1 MEHATSRARD
11 REERSP
17 GASGLLEDLHYLVHD
32 QESRGAGCQMDTG
45 ANRERLRF
53 GPFELHLRSRELQNG
68 PTRIRLQDQP
78 FEILLTMLE
87 RPGDVITREELRQR
101 LWPEGTFV
109 DFEHSLNAA
118 IKRLRSALG
127 DNAGNPQFVETL
139 PRRGYRFIGALAEQE
154 LPDPSPR
161 AKLRLMVLPFADLSE
176 GREHRY
182 FADGLTEEM
191 IAQLGHLCQDRIGV
205 ISRASSMSFK
215 DSNRRARDIGETLQV
230 DYLLEGSARREG
242 DRVRITARLVETAS
256 ETHLWVETY
265 ESHLADY
272 LSVQTDVAARIAQSL
287 AMELMPDEHHA
298 GHTVPASAPAYHDYL
313 KGRYYW
319 NMLADEGVDP
329 ALQHFELATRLDP
342 SFPLAYVGKA
352 RVQLLKAEY
361 YRTTPRPMLEAAR
374 QSVKRAMDLDPNLF
388 EAHLALGEV
397 RRMLEWDWRGA
408 EAAYAQAIVLNPSHE
423 TAHRSYGLLLAAL
436 GRQAEAVRE
445 TDHALEMDPL
455 CVVVNSSGAAWVRYL
470 VGDIEGAIAR
480 SRRAVEMEPRY
491 AVAHRVLGAAYLQ
504 AGRARDAVIA
514 LENALAFTPEDS
526 VLLAWLAHVR
536 AVTGCRDIALAVL
549 NKLQSSGR
557 HVPAY
562 HLALAHT
569 GLGDLDAA
577 FAALEQ
583 ATVDADPS
591 LLMLKAEPR
600 FEPLRSD
607 PRYTRL
613 IELLGL

>member
-1 MEHATSRARD
+1 
-11 REERSP
+11 
-17 GASGLLEDLHYLVHD
+17 
-32 QESRGAGCQMDTG
+32 MDTA
-45 ANRERLRF
+45 ANRDRLRF

-87 RPGDVITREELRQR
+87 RPGDVVTREELCQR
-101 LWPEGTFV
+101 LWPQGTFV

-118 IKRLRSALG
+118 VKRLRSALG
-127 DNAGNPQFVETL
+127 DDAENPRFVETL
-139 PRRGYRFIGALAEQE
+139 PRRGYRFIGALVAQKEPE
-154 LPDPSPR
+154 PSSRPR
-161 AKLRLMVLPFADLSE
+161 LRLMVLPFVDLSE
-176 GREHRY
+176 CREHRY

-191 IAQLGHLCQDRIGV
+191 IAQLGHLCKNRIGV
-205 ISRASSMSFK
+205 ISRASSMTFK
-215 DSNRRARDIGETLQV
+215 DSNRRARDIGETLGV

-242 DRVRITARLVETAS
+242 ERVRITARLVETVS

-265 ESHLADY
+265 ESQLADY
-272 LSVQTDVAARIAQSL
+272 LSVQTDVAARVARSL
-287 AMELMPDEHHA
+287 AMELMPDEVQAVHA
-298 GHTVPASAPAYHDYL
+298 VSSNAPAYHDYL

-329 ALQHFELATRLDP
+329 ALEHFELATQLDP
-342 SFPLAYVGKA
+342 SFALAYVGKA

-408 EAAYAQAIVLNPSHE
+408 EAAYTQAIVLNPSHE
-423 TAHRSYGLLLAAL
+423 TAHRSYALLLAAL
-436 GRQAEAVRE
+436 ARPAEAIRE
-445 TDHALEMDPL
+445 SDRALEMDPL
-455 CVVVNSSGAAWVRYL
+455 CVVVNSGGAAWVRYL
-470 VGDIEGAIAR
+470 VGDIDGAIAR

-491 AVAHRVLGAAYLQ
+491 LVAHRVLAAAYLQ
-504 AGRARDAVIA
+504 AGRGSDAVIA
-514 LENALAFTPEDS
+514 LETALAFSLEDP
-526 VLLAWLAHVR
+526 VLLAWLAHAR
-536 AVTGCRDIALAVL
+536 AVTGCRDIALALV
-549 NKLQSSGR
+549 NQLQVCER
-557 HVPAY
+557 HLPSY
-562 HLALAHT
+562 HLALAHV
-569 GLGDLDAA
+569 GLGDRDAA

-583 ATVDADPS
+583 ATVEADPS
-591 LLMLKAEPR
+591 LLTLRAEPR

>member
-1 MEHATSRARD
+1 MIRRIAAFATPTYDSD
-11 REERSP
+11 
-17 GASGLLEDLHYLVHD
+17 LLEDLHYLVHD
-32 QESRGAGCQMDTG
+32 RESRGVRGQMDTA
-45 ANRERLRF
+45 ANRDRLRF

-87 RPGDVITREELRQR
+87 RPGDVVTREELCQR
-101 LWPEGTFV
+101 LWPQGTFV

-118 IKRLRSALG
+118 VKRLRSALG
-127 DNAGNPQFVETL
+127 DDAENPRFVETL
-139 PRRGYRFIGALAEQE
+139 PRRGYRFIGALVAQKEPE
-154 LPDPSPR
+154 PSSRPR
-161 AKLRLMVLPFADLSE
+161 LRLMVLPFVDLSE
-176 GREHRY
+176 CREHRY

-191 IAQLGHLCQDRIGV
+191 IAQLGHLCKNRIGV
-205 ISRASSMSFK
+205 ISRASSMTFK
-215 DSNRRARDIGETLQV
+215 DSNRRARDIGETLGV

-242 DRVRITARLVETAS
+242 ERVRITARLVETVS

-265 ESHLADY
+265 ESQLADY
-272 LSVQTDVAARIAQSL
+272 LSVQTDVAARVARSL
-287 AMELMPDEHHA
+287 AMELMPDEVQAVHA
-298 GHTVPASAPAYHDYL
+298 VSSNAPAYHDYL

-329 ALQHFELATRLDP
+329 ALEHFELATQLDP
-342 SFPLAYVGKA
+342 SFALAYVGKA

-408 EAAYAQAIVLNPSHE
+408 EAAYTQAIVLNPSHE
-423 TAHRSYGLLLAAL
+423 TAHRSYALLLAAL
-436 GRQAEAVRE
+436 ARPAEAIRE
-445 TDHALEMDPL
+445 SDRALEMDPL
-455 CVVVNSSGAAWVRYL
+455 CVVVNSGGAAWVRYL
-470 VGDIEGAIAR
+470 VGDIDGAIAR

-491 AVAHRVLGAAYLQ
+491 LVAHRVLAAAYLQ
-504 AGRARDAVIA
+504 AGRGSDAVIA
-514 LENALAFTPEDS
+514 LETALALSPEDS
-526 VLLAWLAHVR
+526 VLLAWLAHAR
-536 AVTGCRDIALAVL
+536 AVTGCRDIALALV
-549 NKLQSSGR
+549 NQLQVCER
-557 HVPAY
+557 HLPSY
-562 HLALAHT
+562 HLALAHV
-569 GLGDLDAA
+569 GLGDRDAA

-583 ATVDADPS
+583 ATVEADPS
-591 LLMLKAEPR
+591 LLTLRTEPR

>member
-1 MEHATSRARD
+1 
-11 REERSP
+11 
-17 GASGLLEDLHYLVHD
+17 
-32 QESRGAGCQMDTG
+32 MDTA
-45 ANRERLRF
+45 ANPDRLRF

-68 PTRIRLQDQP
+68 PKRIRLQDQP

-87 RPGDVITREELRQR
+87 RPGEVVTREELRQR

-118 IKRLRSALG
+118 VKRLRSALG
-127 DNAGNPQFVETL
+127 DDADNPRFVETL
-139 PRRGYRFIGALAEQE
+139 PRRGYRFIGSLVAQKDPE
-154 LPDPSPR
+154 PSPR
-161 AKLRLMVLPFADLSE
+161 PRLRLMVLPFADLSE
-176 GREHRY
+176 CREHRY

-191 IAQLGHLCQDRIGV
+191 IAQLGHLCKNRIGV
-205 ISRASSMSFK
+205 ISRASSMTFK
-215 DSNRRARDIGETLQV
+215 DSNRRARDIGEILGV

-256 ETHLWVETY
+256 ETHLWVESY

-272 LSVQTDVAARIAQSL
+272 LSVQTDVAARVARSL
-287 AMELMPDEHHA
+287 AMELMPGELHA
-298 GHTVPASAPAYHDYL
+298 VHAVSSNAPAYHDYL

-329 ALQHFELATRLDP
+329 ALEHFELATRLDP
-342 SFPLAYVGKA
+342 SFALAYVGKA
-352 RVQLLKAEY
+352 RVQLLKADY

-408 EAAYAQAIVLNPSHE
+408 EAAYTQAIVLNPSHE
-423 TAHRSYGLLLAAL
+423 TAHRSYALLLAAL
-436 GRQAEAVRE
+436 ARPAEAIRE
-445 TDHALEMDPL
+445 SDRALEMDPL
-455 CVVVNSSGAAWVRYL
+455 CVVVNSGGAAWVRYL
-470 VGDIEGAIAR
+470 VGDIDGAIAR

-491 AVAHRVLGAAYLQ
+491 LVAHRVLAAAYLQ
-504 AGRARDAVIA
+504 AGRGSDAVVA
-514 LENALAFTPEDS
+514 LETALAFSPSDP
-526 VLLAWLAHVR
+526 VLLAWLAHAR
-536 AVTGCRDIALAVL
+536 AVTGCRDVALALV
-549 NKLQSSGR
+549 NKLQVCER
-557 HVPAY
+557 HLPSY
-562 HLALAHT
+562 HLALAHV
-569 GLGDLDAA
+569 GLGDRDAA

-583 ATVDADPS
+583 ATVEADPS
-591 LLMLKAEPR
+591 LLTLRAEPR

-607 PRYTRL
+607 PRYPRL

>member
-1 MEHATSRARD
+1 
-11 REERSP
+11 
-17 GASGLLEDLHYLVHD
+17 
-32 QESRGAGCQMDTG
+32 MDTA
-45 ANRERLRF
+45 ANRDRLRF

-87 RPGDVITREELRQR
+87 RPGDVVTREELCQR
-101 LWPEGTFV
+101 LWPQGTFV

-118 IKRLRSALG
+118 VKRLRSALG
-127 DNAGNPQFVETL
+127 DDAENPRFVETL
-139 PRRGYRFIGALAEQE
+139 PRRGYRFIGALVAQKEPE
-154 LPDPSPR
+154 PSSRPR
-161 AKLRLMVLPFADLSE
+161 LRLMVLPFVDLSE
-176 GREHRY
+176 CREHRY

-191 IAQLGHLCQDRIGV
+191 IAQLGHLCKNRIGV
-205 ISRASSMSFK
+205 ISRASSMTFK
-215 DSNRRARDIGETLQV
+215 DSNRRARDIGETLGV

-242 DRVRITARLVETAS
+242 ERVRITARLVETVS

-265 ESHLADY
+265 ESQLADY
-272 LSVQTDVAARIAQSL
+272 LSVQTDVAARVARSL
-287 AMELMPDEHHA
+287 AMELMPDEVQAVHA
-298 GHTVPASAPAYHDYL
+298 VSSNAPAYHDYL

-329 ALQHFELATRLDP
+329 ALEHFELATQLDP
-342 SFPLAYVGKA
+342 SFALAYVGKA

-408 EAAYAQAIVLNPSHE
+408 EAAYTQAIVLNPSHE
-423 TAHRSYGLLLAAL
+423 TAHRSYALLLAAL
-436 GRQAEAVRE
+436 ARPAEAIRE
-445 TDHALEMDPL
+445 SDRALEMDPL
-455 CVVVNSSGAAWVRYL
+455 CVVVNSGGAAWVRYL
-470 VGDIEGAIAR
+470 VGDIDGAIAR

-491 AVAHRVLGAAYLQ
+491 LVAHRVLAAAYLQ
-504 AGRARDAVIA
+504 AGRGSDAVIA
-514 LENALAFTPEDS
+514 LETALALSPEDS
-526 VLLAWLAHVR
+526 VLLAWLAHAR
-536 AVTGCRDIALAVL
+536 AVTGCRDIALALV
-549 NKLQSSGR
+549 NQLQVCER
-557 HVPAY
+557 HLPSY
-562 HLALAHT
+562 HLALAHV
-569 GLGDLDAA
+569 GLGDRDAA

-583 ATVDADPS
+583 ATVEADPS
-591 LLMLKAEPR
+591 LLTLRTEPR

>member
-1 MEHATSRARD
+1 MPPRAHVFPRIAAD
-11 REERSP
+11 EAPTYWRISTISVMIENPP
-17 GASGLLEDLHYLVHD
+17 GV
-32 QESRGAGCQMDTG
+32 RCQMDTA
-45 ANRERLRF
+45 ANRGRLRF

-68 PTRIRLQDQP
+68 PTRVRLQDQP

-87 RPGDVITREELRQR
+87 RPGDVITRDELRQR

-118 IKRLRSALG
+118 VKRLRSALG
-127 DNAGNPQFVETL
+127 DDAVNPRFVETL
-139 PRRGYRFIGALAEQE
+139 PRRGYRFIGSLDTHEA
-154 LPDPSPR
+154 PDPARPR
-161 AKLRLMVLPFADLSE
+161 LRLMVLPFVDLSE
-176 GREHRY
+176 YSDHRY

-191 IAQLGHLCQDRIGV
+191 IAQLGHLCKNRIGV
-205 ISRASSMSFK
+205 ISRASAMTFK
-215 DSNRRARDIGETLQV
+215 DSNRRARDIGETLGV

-256 ETHLWVETY
+256 ETHLWVESY

-272 LSVQTDVAARIAQSL
+272 LSVQTDVAARVARSL
-287 AMELMPDEHHA
+287 AMELMPDDLHA
-298 GHTVPASAPAYHDYL
+298 TQTMPSNAPAYNDYL

-319 NMLADEGVDP
+319 NMLADQGVEP
-329 ALQHFELATRLDP
+329 ALEHFEFATRLDP
-342 SFPLAYVGKA
+342 SFALAHVGKA

-361 YRTTPRPMLEAAR
+361 YRTLPRTMLEAAR

-408 EAAYAQAIVLNPSHE
+408 EAAYTQAIVLNPSHE
-423 TAHRSYGLLLAAL
+423 TAHRSYALLLAAL
-436 GRQAEAVRE
+436 ARPVEAIRE
-445 TDHALEMDPL
+445 SDRALEMDPL
-455 CVVVNSSGAAWVRYL
+455 CVVVNSGGGAWVRYL
-470 VGDIEGAIAR
+470 AGDIDGAIAR
-480 SRRAVEMEPRY
+480 ARKAVEMEPRY
-491 AVAHRVLGAAYLQ
+491 LVAHRVLAAANLQ
-504 AGRARDAVIA
+504 AGRSSDAVTA
-514 LENALAFTPEDS
+514 LETALALSPQDP
-526 VLLAWLAHVR
+526 VLLAWLAHAR
-536 AVTGCRDIALAVL
+536 AVTGCRDIALALL
-549 NKLQSSGR
+549 NRLRSCERYLPS
-557 HVPAY
+557 Y
-562 HLALAHT
+562 HLALAHV

-591 LLMLKAEPR
+591 LLTLRAEPR

-607 PRYTRL
+607 PRYTKL